1 MKFYK
6 GHVGTSLG
14 GSIIRLKKVK
24 AKRLPDFNKIQIHE
38 FKKQVKRQISS
49 NVGQVTVLRPVSD

>member
-14 GSIIRLKKVK
+14 GTIIHLKKVK
-24 AKRLPDFNKIQIHE
+24 TKRLPDFNKIKVRE
-38 FKKQVKRQISS
+38 FKKQVKRQTSS
-49 NVGQVTVLRPVSD
+49 NVGQVTVRRKVSD